1 MKSNQHHE
9 SVRTQELSILKPVR
23 GALNISR
30 QLTDA
35 GEFEIADLIR
45 SAAIEDVFPP
55 SGLVAFNHKLEV
67 VNIFLDMAA
76 WQNGLGIIDDP
87 RIELTHN
94 GHSVEFLKVKNK
106 SLRAAMS
113 EHKNR

>member
-55 SGLVAFNHKLEV
+55 SGLVAFNQKLEV
-67 VNIFLDMAA
+67 VNIFLDGDA
-76 WQNGLGIIDDP
+76 WARGLGILDDP
-87 RIELTHN
+87 RVELTHN
-94 GHSVEFLKVKNK
+94 GNSVSFCKVKNK
-106 SLRAAMS
+106 SLEAALADS
-113 EHKNR
+113 KN